1 METFGLE
8 IFNLLPSAAVL
19 IGPATLALV
28 LLTGFAANVL
38 QWVEDLAYRW
48 ETRPAFRRPTAQ
60 RYRTNVRFELEN
72 IR

>member
-19 IGPATLALV
+19 IGPATLALA
-28 LLTGFAANVL
+28 LLTGFAANML
-38 QWVEDLAYRW
+38 QWAEDLGYRW
-48 ETRPAFRRPTAQ
+48 ETRSAFRASTAE
-60 RYRTNVRFELEN
+60 RYRTNVRFDLEN